1 MSKTESP
8 QLSPSEFGADLIS
21 TMRTALNDAAGSI
34 DEANRTPAT
43 IAKMAER
50 MLRTASAG
58 VTDAE
63 RLTAVAVEEGA
74 NPAD

>member
-1 MSKTESP
+1 MSNPKSP
-8 QLSPSEFGADLIS
+8 RLSPFEFGTDLVS

-43 IAKMAER
+43 IAKMVER
-50 MLRTASAG
+50 MLRTASEG
-58 VTDAE
+58 VTDAQ

-74 NPAD
+74 HPAD